1 MLKAVFFDIDDT
13 LHSTSEFAVRARKNS
28 VSAMIKAGLHVPH
41 ASLVKELDEV
51 IREFSSNYEHHFNK
65 LLLRVPKRCYEGVN
79 PAIIVAAGVVA
90 YHETKFRALNPF
102 PDVIPMLRRLA
113 KTDLIRGIIS
123 DGLEIKQSEKLIRLG
138 ILPYLTPAAIF
149 LSDQIGISKPNPKLY
164 QRVCAELDISPE
176 EAVYVGNHPLLD
188 IDPPNKIGMITVLV
202 RKVDKYALIKGKTKP
217 RYSIK
222 NFNELISILRKHY
235 QIAC

>member
-1 MLKAVFFDIDDT
+1 MLKAIFFDIDDT
-13 LHSTSEFAVRARKNS
+13 LYSTSEFAYRARKNS
-28 VSAMIKAGLHVPH
+28 VSAMIKAGLRIPH

-65 LLLRVPKRCYEGVN
+65 LILRVPKRCYEGVN

-90 YHETKFRALNPF
+90 YHETKFRGLNPF
-102 PDVIPMLRRLA
+102 PDVISVLRRLA

-138 ILPYLTPAAIF
+138 VVPYLTPTAIF
-149 LSDQIGISKPNPKLY
+149 LSDQIGISKPNHKLY
-164 QRVCAELDISPE
+164 QRVCSELDINSE
-176 EAVYVGNHPLLD
+176 EAIYVGNHPLLD

-202 RKVDKYALIKGKTKP
+202 RKVDKYAGIKGKTKP
-217 RYSIK
+217 SYTIK
-222 NFNELISILRKHY
+222 SFNELLLILRKHY